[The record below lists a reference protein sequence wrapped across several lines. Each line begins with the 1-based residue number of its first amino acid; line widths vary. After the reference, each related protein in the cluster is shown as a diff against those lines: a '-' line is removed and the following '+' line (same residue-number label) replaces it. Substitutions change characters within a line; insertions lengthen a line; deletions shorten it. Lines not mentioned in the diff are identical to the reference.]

1 MDKVK
6 SGQNSKLV
14 NLLSIACR
22 AGKIISGEFVIEKA
36 MSGRNNVKLL
46 LLASDVSAATKAKYK
61 KIAANG
67 KILLEITHLTKDEL
81 ARCIGK
87 TDRAAVAVCDNGF
100 TEAVLKILKTDN

>member
-1 MDKVK
+1 MDKVNIK
-6 SGQNSKLV
+6 QNNKLV

-36 MSGRNNVKLL
+36 LSGRNNVKLL
-46 LLASDVSAATKAKYK
+46 LLANDVSVTTKAKYENL
-61 KIAANG
+61 AANNEVFL
-67 KILLEITHLTKDEL
+67 KSTQLTKDEL

-100 TEAVLKILKTDN
+100 AEAILKILKTDN